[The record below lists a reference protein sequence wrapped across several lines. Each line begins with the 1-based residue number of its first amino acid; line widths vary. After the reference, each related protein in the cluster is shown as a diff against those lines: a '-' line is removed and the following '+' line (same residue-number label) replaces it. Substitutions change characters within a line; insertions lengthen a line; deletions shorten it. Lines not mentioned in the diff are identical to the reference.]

1 MRVYRYLLISLAVG
15 AAVWAGIQLW
25 PTTKTDLL
33 PHSLPPV
40 SKIDFAKLETLAT
53 EACLCRFVGGDA
65 SSCNKNFNVASAN
78 VQLESGATSS
88 VPISG
93 SISCLPSGSPDCFAT
108 SFDVVGQGAF
118 VCTNAQADALDTVW
132 RNTQRSNA
140 GSTAKA
146 DRALMAALQRMKR
159 DEMNRRASAKSTNSN

>member
-1 MRVYRYLLISLAVG
+1 MPRYRYLLISLAVG
-15 AAVWAGIQLW
+15 AAVWLGFQSW

-33 PHSLPPV
+33 PPSHPSV
-40 SKIDFAKLETLAT
+40 SKIDFAKLEALAT
-53 EACLCRFVGGDA
+53 KACLCRFVGGDA
-65 SSCNKNFNVASAN
+65 PSCNKEFKVASAN

-108 SFDVVGQGAF
+108 SFDVVGKDAF
-118 VCTNAQADALDTVW
+118 VCTNAQADALDAIW
-132 RNTQRSNA
+132 SNAQRSNA
-140 GSTAKA
+140 GSTEKG

-159 DEMNRRASAKSTNSN
+159 DEMNRRASANSANSN